1 MLTSAIDVIDN
12 KLSDI
17 INKSLKGDDELV
29 NINEKE
35 FFQLKQRGYIFD
47 SINDE
52 EILLKRYEAINNKVL
67 ANIDQIDYWTICPSM
82 ECNLRCPYC
91 YEDHVQNES
100 IKRLSE
106 QQLDVIFHYILNQK
120 FNKKSKILIFG
131 GEPLLSVNY
140 KIVEK
145 ILRFTQKHSFPV
157 GITTNGT
164 SLRTT
169 YLDLFSKHKGN
180 LAVQI
185 TLDGD
190 KTEHNKKNFSQ
201 TEMVHS
207 IQFAITLLNF

>member
-67 ANIDQIDYWTICPSM
+67 ANIDQIGYWTICPSM

-164 SLRTT
+164 SLSTT